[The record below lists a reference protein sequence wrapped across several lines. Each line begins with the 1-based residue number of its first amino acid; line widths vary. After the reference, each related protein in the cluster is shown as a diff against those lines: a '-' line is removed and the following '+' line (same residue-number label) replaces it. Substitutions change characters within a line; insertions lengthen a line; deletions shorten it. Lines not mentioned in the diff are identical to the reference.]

1 MDIPLPNL
9 TIKDDPNAEICYHC
23 NQQFQL
29 GEHPG
34 IPYLKGNTRRWG
46 CRECEM
52 EELRRKRG
60 LIGNQTFPRITPVP
74 RVPRRLRFPIQ
85 PNPSVRNINGD
96 DPEMPELER
105 VSDVTGQWN
114 IAIGYSS
121 LDAITTG
128 N

>member
-1 MDIPLPNL
+1 MAIPPPNL
-9 TIKDDPNAEICYHC
+9 IVKDDPDAEICYHC

-34 IPYLKGNTRRWG
+34 IPYLKGNTRRWV

-60 LIGNQTFPRITPVP
+60 LTRVQMFPRITPIRRP
-74 RVPRRLRFPIQ
+74 RIPVTGPLTAEQWARLSGE
-85 PNPSVRNINGD
+85 NN
-96 DPEMPELER
+96 PEMPELER
-105 VSDVTGQWN
+105 VSDVTGNYN
-114 IAIGYSS
+114 IAIGYTSI
-121 LDAITTG
+121 DAITTG